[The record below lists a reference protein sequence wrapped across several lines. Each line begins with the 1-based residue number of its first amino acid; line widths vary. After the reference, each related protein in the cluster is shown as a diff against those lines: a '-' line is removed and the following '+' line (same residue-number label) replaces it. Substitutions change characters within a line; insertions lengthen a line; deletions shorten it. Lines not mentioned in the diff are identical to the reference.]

1 MRRLTRYLLI
11 LHIAVTAGFLAFMTV
26 VWIKPDLRLGDL
38 SVAGPITNLDSLAVS
53 IAMGWLVVTVLL
65 MLAWLRR
72 INSENVVMVAGAFT
86 VAMLYAAFLREHV
99 SFGDFRAYIRAAEN
113 IIAGEPFAKRYVYP
127 PLWASFLAHIYRAFG
142 ERGAVIACFAVN
154 QLSIV
159 LFYILAS
166 LFVSRCRLSLSLS
179 AILVFF
185 ALIVNVPLLR
195 NTVYVQV
202 NLLLA
207 DLVLASVLVLP
218 WSALLSAGLLALG
231 AHLKVV
237 PILFVP
243 LFLLNRKWRWF
254 GYFAGVLLGLVL
266 LTSLT
271 DGRSYYHDFFSNLKI
286 WAVPALR
293 SSSIYGFLVNTSR
306 YLGVGLPVGMISR
319 TATVALVVLL
329 AYLSGVAVRRRSFA
343 HTGLASLDSII
354 NGIVPLFFL
363 MPAISPVVWIHHLVV
378 LIVPAVLVLGRLE
391 NSVQGFLFA
400 MGYCFTFLLPVFD
413 CYPWSYLRLAG
424 WLTLLVLTIRIVS
437 SGRAPDWIRTLDE
450 EVNSTVRSLTQRLV
464 S

>member
-1 MRRLTRYLLI
+1 
-11 LHIAVTAGFLAFMTV
+11 
-26 VWIKPDLRLGDL
+26 
-38 SVAGPITNLDSLAVS
+38 
-53 IAMGWLVVTVLL
+53 
-65 MLAWLRR
+65 
-72 INSENVVMVAGAFT
+72 VVMVAGAFT
-86 VAMLYAAFLREHV
+86 VALLYTAFLREHV

-142 ERGAVIACFAVN
+142 RHGAVLACFVVN

-185 ALIVNVPLLR
+185 ALIVNVPVLR

-202 NLLLA
+202 NLLLV

-218 WSALLSAGLLALG
+218 KSALLSAGLLALG

-243 LFLLNRKWRWF
+243 VFLLNRKWRWF
-254 GYFAGVLLGLVL
+254 GYFVCVLLGLVL

-271 DGRSYYHDFFSNLKI
+271 DGRSYYHDFFNNLKI
-286 WAVPALR
+286 WSVPALR

-306 YLGVGLPVGMISR
+306 YLSVELPVGMISR

-329 AYLSGVAVRRRSFA
+329 AYASGVAVRRRSFA
-343 HTGLASLDSII
+343 HTGVVSLDNII

-363 MPAISPVVWIHHLVV
+363 MPVISPVVWIHHLVT
-378 LIVPAVLVLGRLE
+378 LIVPAILVFGCLE
-391 NSVQGFLFA
+391 DSVQGFLFA

-424 WLTLLVLTIRIVS
+424 WLILLVLMIRIVG
-437 SGRAPDWIRTLDE
+437 SGRAPDWIRVVDE
-450 EVNSTVRSLTQRLV
+450 EVNSTVRSLAQRLG